1 MAMSQDHKDALKQ
14 GRAEARAIKAYLE
27 AIGNRRRGRP
37 VTRES
42 LTARITRLEENIAT
56 ESNPLKAVEMR
67 QARLDAEQALAA
79 LAAPV
84 DMPALE
90 AAFIDAVPGYS
101 ERKGITHA
109 AWREAGVPAAV
120 LSQAGIKRGT

>member
-1 MAMSQDHKDALKQ
+1 MAMSQDHKDALKV

-42 LTARITRLEENIAT
+42 LTARIARLEESIAT

-67 QARLDAEQALAA
+67 LDA
-79 LAAPV
+79 V
-84 DMPALE
+84 
-90 AAFIDAVPGYS
+90 
-101 ERKGITHA
+101 
-109 AWREAGVPAAV
+109 
-120 LSQAGIKRGT
+120 